1 MIFWLTFKLIW
12 NADRLNFYSC
22 VKKFNYKN
30 KIYRNSKNWQLEKII
45 DLTIFWNWISP
56 SPTALKAPF
65 SQMAIFFLAKNNV
78 NISLKVHQK
87 KMNDSF
93 EKLYKINQLTS
104 VFNTS
109 KSETATFEA
118 KTRQIPPQNFFPE
131 NRHNFSSNRHNSR
144 NFIVQFL

>member
-1 MIFWLTFKLIW
+1 MLKVENFSKVVCVNSIEKKLTITNIIFKFWIQNKDHWRIVIFIWFLRKFHIFWLTFKLIW

-56 SPTALKAPF
+56 SRTALKAPF

-78 NISLKVHQK
+78 NISLKVHQI
-87 KMNDSF
+87 NEWIFFFF
-93 EKLYKINQLTS
+93 EKL
-104 VFNTS
+104 
-109 KSETATFEA
+109 
-118 KTRQIPPQNFFPE
+118 
-131 NRHNFSSNRHNSR
+131 H
-144 NFIVQFL
+144 